1 MGEKK
6 RRLRSGLGPLADAQ
20 AATLDAVR
28 LLQTGHADR
37 ALRLYRMLL
46 EQKITDPDALHRLGF
61 VAIQFDEPDRAEGFL
76 RTAIAA
82 VPEQPRYRNTMG
94 IALRHQ
100 RKFGQAIEMLR
111 QALAHAPDQ
120 HEIWSNLGNV
130 LRDEGRFAE
139 AANAYQQALK
149 LAPDIGY
156 YWSAFSTC
164 LRYIE
169 IPAPVSADFR
179 SDLLGALTHPEV
191 SPADVA
197 SAALAIIK
205 SDPAM
210 RRLVGH
216 VQDRACDAGVTF
228 TDLLSDPAIIRA
240 FADPLLLRLLESTV
254 VADVELELVL
264 TAIRRLQLLSLAD
277 TGRPLLAPEAAAA
290 LARQCF
296 LNDYAWLETAEETET
311 VATVAA
317 RSSAESPPYWIRLAT
332 LAAYRPLQATP
343 GIEPADGPPCALD
356 LYRQQVAEP
365 AEERRLRSEIRVL
378 AEETGEVSRAVRD
391 QYESN
396 PYPRWSRTGRYEH
409 ARPAPEVLG
418 ELFPGRD
425 FRHLPRS
432 GARILV
438 AGCGTGRH
446 AIQAALRFAEARVLA
461 IDLSLASLAY
471 ALRKTRE
478 MGLTNIEYCRADIL
492 AMDGATERFDIVE
505 SVGVLHHLRQPLEGW
520 RALLDRLGPG
530 GVMRVGLY
538 SELARRHVVH
548 GQALA
553 ASLGISGDAA
563 ALRKFRRTVIE
574 SRDEEH
580 LRQITRSEDF
590 FSLSGCRD
598 LLLHVQ
604 EHRFV
609 AGDLAAMLL
618 SLKLDFLGFEL
629 QDPAIAKRYRKRFP
643 EDRTMTDLA
652 NWEQFE
658 HDEPDAFFGMYDFWV
673 RRQNGG

>member
-37 ALRLYRMLL
+37 ALVLYRMLL

-61 VAIQFDEPDRAEGFL
+61 VAIQFGEPDRAEGLL
-76 RTAIAA
+76 RMAIAA
-82 VPEQPRYRNTMG
+82 APEQPRYRNTLG

-100 RKFGQAIEMLR
+100 RKFGQAIEMLQ

-130 LRDEGRFAE
+130 LRDEGRYAE

-149 LAPDIGY
+149 LAPGIGY

-169 IPAPVSADFR
+169 IPAPVSAGFR

-191 SPADVA
+191 SPEDVA

-210 RRLVGH
+210 RRLIGH
-216 VQDRACDAGVTF
+216 VHDRACDAGVTF
-228 TDLLSDPAIIRA
+228 PDLLSDPAIIRA
-240 FADPLLLRLLESTV
+240 FAEPLLLRLLESTV

-264 TAIRRLQLLSLAD
+264 TAIRRAQLLSLAD
-277 TGRPLLAPEAAAA
+277 TGRPLLAPDVAAA
-290 LARQCF
+290 LARQSF
-296 LNDYAWLETAEETET
+296 LNDYAWRETAEETET
-311 VATVAA
+311 VTTMAA
-317 RSSAESPPYWIRLAT
+317 RSSAESPSHSIRLAT
-332 LAAYRPLQATP
+332 LAAYRPLNATA
-343 GIEPADGPPCALD
+343 GIEPAGEPPCPPD

-365 AEERRLRSEIRVL
+365 AEEQRLRSEIRVL
-378 AEETGEVSRAVRD
+378 AEETGEVSMAVRD

-461 IDLSLASLAY
+461 VDLSLASLAY

-492 AMDGATERFDIVE
+492 AMDGAIGRFDIVE

-520 RALLDRLGPG
+520 RALLDRLAPG
-530 GVMRVGLY
+530 GVMHIGVY
-538 SELARRHVVH
+538 SELARRHIVH
-548 GQALA
+548 AQALA
-553 ASLGISGDAA
+553 ASLGISADAA
-563 ALRKFRRTVIE
+563 AMRKFRRTVIE
-574 SRDEEH
+574 SRDDDH
-580 LRQITRSEDF
+580 LSHITRSEDF

-609 AGDLAAMLL
+609 PGDLAAMLV
-618 SLKLDFLGFEL
+618 SLKLEFLGFEL
-629 QDPAIAKRYRKRFP
+629 PNPRIANRYRERFP
-643 EDRTMTDLA
+643 ADRTMTDLA

-658 HDEPDAFFGMYDFWV
+658 RDEPDTFFGMYAFWV
-673 RRQNGG
+673 RRHNGG